1 MLHIASFVVA
11 VNQPRLTR
19 PGTGKQALP
28 SSLLDFAKPIQDV
41 VAEIYQLH
49 ACVGDVRKNDY
60 AKEFCIQACKQLQTL
75 GLVQRESEKAD

>member
-41 VAEIYQLH
+41 VTEIYQLH
-49 ACVGDVRKNDY
+49 DCVADGVKTGGLLARPSGIDL
-60 AKEFCIQACKQLQTL
+60 CITASDLL
-75 GLVQRESEKAD
+75 M